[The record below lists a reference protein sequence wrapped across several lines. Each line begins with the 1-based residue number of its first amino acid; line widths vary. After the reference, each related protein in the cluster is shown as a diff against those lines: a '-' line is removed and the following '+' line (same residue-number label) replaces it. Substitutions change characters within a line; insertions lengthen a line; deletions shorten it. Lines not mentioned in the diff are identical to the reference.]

1 MMRPTAA
8 LLCLLA
14 CSAMAAAE
22 PDAAERQRIAAE
34 RQVVETRFQAA
45 QRDCASRFL
54 VNDCMDQAR
63 GARRQALEPLQRQS
77 HLLDDARRR
86 ARAIDRQ
93 KAIELREVA
102 ASAARAPQ
110 ASAMRSPAASAPSV
124 QRAVR
129 VLPAAGAA
137 SAAALERAQR
147 LLRYEQIQ
155 QQAAARQRASQER
168 NARRDEKK
176 LPAAGLPVPGAS
188 AP

>member
-86 ARAIDRQ
+86 ARAIDRHT
-93 KAIELREVA
+93 RMPPS
-102 ASAARAPQ
+102 SANSRPMMPGH
-110 ASAMRSPAASAPSV
+110 S
-124 QRAVR
+124 
-129 VLPAAGAA
+129 
-137 SAAALERAQR
+137 
-147 LLRYEQIQ
+147 
-155 QQAAARQRASQER
+155 
-168 NARRDEKK
+168 
-176 LPAAGLPVPGAS
+176 PGAV
-188 AP
+188 